1 MKINILIYIILLF
14 VFKVNALEVTLTQG
28 SIKPTPI
35 AITDLFSANN
45 SALKIGKNI
54 SGVISD
60 NLERSGLFMPID
72 KSDPIGG
79 VISTNWYTGP
89 DISNERT
96 KVFIYIKDRRLRA
109 DALEVSVFRQIKA
122 DNGWQD
128 TEVNSETSKLI
139 ENSILTKARELRLG
153 SKALD

>member
-1 MKINILIYIILLF
+1 MITFSRSILLF
-14 VFKVNALEVTLTQG
+14 LFVSLAISCGNKTDKIISEIEQSQYSMAVNAFLWRASLDTLM
-28 SIKPTPI
+28 
-35 AITDLFSANN
+35 
-45 SALKIGKNI
+45 
-54 SGVISD
+54 
-60 NLERSGLFMPID
+60 FMPID

>member
-1 MKINILIYIILLF
+1 MITFSRSILLF
-14 VFKVNALEVTLTQG
+14 LFVSLTISCGNRTDRTISEIEQSQYSMAVNAFLWRASLDTLM
-28 SIKPTPI
+28 
-35 AITDLFSANN
+35 
-45 SALKIGKNI
+45 
-54 SGVISD
+54 
-60 NLERSGLFMPID
+60 FMPID

-79 VISTNWYTGP
+79 VISTDWYTGP

-122 DNGWQD
+122 DNGWED
-128 TEVNSETSKLI
+128 AEINSETSKLI

>member
-1 MKINILIYIILLF
+1 LLF
-14 VFKVNALEVTLTQG
+14 LFVSLTISCGNRTDKTISEIEQSQYSMAVNAFLWRASLDTLM
-28 SIKPTPI
+28 
-35 AITDLFSANN
+35 
-45 SALKIGKNI
+45 
-54 SGVISD
+54 
-60 NLERSGLFMPID
+60 FMPID

-109 DALEVSVFRQIKA
+109 DALEVSVFRQIKV

-128 TEVNSETSKLI
+128 AEVNSETSKFI

>member
-1 MKINILIYIILLF
+1 MITFSRSILLF
-14 VFKVNALEVTLTQG
+14 LFVSLTISCGNRTDKTISEIEQSQYSMAVNAFLWRASLDTLM
-28 SIKPTPI
+28 
-35 AITDLFSANN
+35 
-45 SALKIGKNI
+45 
-54 SGVISD
+54 
-60 NLERSGLFMPID
+60 FMPID

-79 VISTNWYTGP
+79 VISTNWYSGP

-109 DALEVSVFRQIKA
+109 DALEVSVFRQIKV

-128 TEVNSETSKLI
+128 AEVNSETSKLI

>member
-1 MKINILIYIILLF
+1 LLF
-14 VFKVNALEVTLTQG
+14 LFVSLTISCGNRTDKTISEIEQSQYSMAVNAFLWRASLDTLM
-28 SIKPTPI
+28 
-35 AITDLFSANN
+35 
-45 SALKIGKNI
+45 
-54 SGVISD
+54 
-60 NLERSGLFMPID
+60 FMPID

-109 DALEVSVFRQIKA
+109 DALEVSVFRQIKV

-128 TEVNSETSKLI
+128 AEVNSETSKLI

>member
-1 MKINILIYIILLF
+1 MITFSRSILLF
-14 VFKVNALEVTLTQG
+14 LFVSLTISCGNRTDKTISEIEQSQYSMAVNAFLWRASLDTLM
-28 SIKPTPI
+28 
-35 AITDLFSANN
+35 
-45 SALKIGKNI
+45 
-54 SGVISD
+54 
-60 NLERSGLFMPID
+60 FMPID

-128 TEVNSETSKLI
+128 AEVNSETSKLI

>member
-1 MKINILIYIILLF
+1 MITFSRSILLF
-14 VFKVNALEVTLTQG
+14 LFVSLTISCGNRTDKTISEIEQSQYSMAVNAFLWRASLDTLM
-28 SIKPTPI
+28 
-35 AITDLFSANN
+35 
-45 SALKIGKNI
+45 
-54 SGVISD
+54 
-60 NLERSGLFMPID
+60 FMPID

-109 DALEVSVFRQIKA
+109 DALEVSVFRLIKA

-128 TEVNSETSKLI
+128 AEVNSETSKLI

>member
-1 MKINILIYIILLF
+1 MITFSRSILLF
-14 VFKVNALEVTLTQG
+14 LFVSLTISCGNRTDKIISEIEQSQYSMAVNAFLWRASLDTLM
-28 SIKPTPI
+28 
-35 AITDLFSANN
+35 
-45 SALKIGKNI
+45 
-54 SGVISD
+54 
-60 NLERSGLFMPID
+60 FMPID

-79 VISTNWYTGP
+79 VISTNWYAGP

-109 DALEVSVFRQIKA
+109 DALEVSVFRQIKV

-128 TEVNSETSKLI
+128 AEVNSETSKLI

>member
-1 MKINILIYIILLF
+1 MITFSRSILLF
-14 VFKVNALEVTLTQG
+14 LFVSLTISCGNRTDKTISEIEQSQYSMAVNAFLWRASLDTLM
-28 SIKPTPI
+28 
-35 AITDLFSANN
+35 
-45 SALKIGKNI
+45 
-54 SGVISD
+54 
-60 NLERSGLFMPID
+60 FMPID

-109 DALEVSVFRQIKA
+109 DALEVSVFRQIKV

-128 TEVNSETSKLI
+128 AEVNSETSKLI
-139 ENSILTKARELRLG
+139 ENSILTKARELSLG

>member
-1 MKINILIYIILLF
+1 LITFSRSILLF
-14 VFKVNALEVTLTQG
+14 LFVSLTISCGNRTDRTISEIEQSQYSMAVNAFLWRASLDTLM
-28 SIKPTPI
+28 
-35 AITDLFSANN
+35 
-45 SALKIGKNI
+45 
-54 SGVISD
+54 
-60 NLERSGLFMPID
+60 FMPID

-79 VISTNWYTGP
+79 VISTDWYTGP

-122 DNGWQD
+122 DNGWED
-128 TEVNSETSKLI
+128 AEINSETSKLI

>member
-1 MKINILIYIILLF
+1 MITFSRSILLF
-14 VFKVNALEVTLTQG
+14 LFVSLTISCGNRTDKTISEIEQSQYSMAVNAFLWRASLDTLM
-28 SIKPTPI
+28 
-35 AITDLFSANN
+35 
-45 SALKIGKNI
+45 
-54 SGVISD
+54 
-60 NLERSGLFMPID
+60 FMPID

-128 TEVNSETSKLI
+128 ADVNSETSKLI

-153 SKALD
+153 SMALD

>member
-1 MKINILIYIILLF
+1 MITFSRSILLF
-14 VFKVNALEVTLTQG
+14 LFVSLTISCGNRTDKTISEIEQSQYSMAVNAFLWRASLDTLM
-28 SIKPTPI
+28 
-35 AITDLFSANN
+35 
-45 SALKIGKNI
+45 
-54 SGVISD
+54 
-60 NLERSGLFMPID
+60 FMPID

-89 DISNERT
+89 NISNERT

-128 TEVNSETSKLI
+128 AEVNSETSKLI

>member
-1 MKINILIYIILLF
+1 MITFSRSILLF
-14 VFKVNALEVTLTQG
+14 LFVSLAISCGNRTDKIISEIEQSQYSMAVNAFLWRASLDTLM
-28 SIKPTPI
+28 
-35 AITDLFSANN
+35 
-45 SALKIGKNI
+45 
-54 SGVISD
+54 
-60 NLERSGLFMPID
+60 FMPID

>member
-1 MKINILIYIILLF
+1 MITFSRSILLF
-14 VFKVNALEVTLTQG
+14 LFVSLTISCGNRTDKTISEIEQSQYSMAVNAFLWRASLDTLM
-28 SIKPTPI
+28 
-35 AITDLFSANN
+35 
-45 SALKIGKNI
+45 
-54 SGVISD
+54 
-60 NLERSGLFMPID
+60 FMPID

-89 DISNERT
+89 NISNERT

>member
-1 MKINILIYIILLF
+1 MITFSRSILLF
-14 VFKVNALEVTLTQG
+14 LFVSLTISCGNRTDKTISEIEQSQYSMAVNAFLWRASLDTLM
-28 SIKPTPI
+28 
-35 AITDLFSANN
+35 
-45 SALKIGKNI
+45 
-54 SGVISD
+54 
-60 NLERSGLFMPID
+60 FMPID

-128 TEVNSETSKLI
+128 AEVNSETSKLI
-139 ENSILTKARELRLG
+139 ENSILTKPRELRLA
-153 SKALD
+153 SKAWD

>member
-1 MKINILIYIILLF
+1 MITFSRSILLF
-14 VFKVNALEVTLTQG
+14 LFVSLAISCGNRTDKIISEIEQSQYSMAVNAFLWRASLDTLM
-28 SIKPTPI
+28 
-35 AITDLFSANN
+35 
-45 SALKIGKNI
+45 
-54 SGVISD
+54 
-60 NLERSGLFMPID
+60 FMPID

-89 DISNERT
+89 NISNERT

-128 TEVNSETSKLI
+128 AEVNSETSKLI

>member
-1 MKINILIYIILLF
+1 MITFSRSILLF
-14 VFKVNALEVTLTQG
+14 LFVSLTISCGNRTDKTISEIEQSQYSMAVNAFLWRASLDTLM
-28 SIKPTPI
+28 
-35 AITDLFSANN
+35 
-45 SALKIGKNI
+45 
-54 SGVISD
+54 
-60 NLERSGLFMPID
+60 FMPID

-109 DALEVSVFRQIKA
+109 DALEVSVFRQIKV

-128 TEVNSETSKLI
+128 AEVNSETSKLI

>member
-1 MKINILIYIILLF
+1 LITFSRSILLF
-14 VFKVNALEVTLTQG
+14 LFVSLTISCGNRTDKTISEIEQSQYSMAVNAFLWRASLDTLM
-28 SIKPTPI
+28 
-35 AITDLFSANN
+35 
-45 SALKIGKNI
+45 
-54 SGVISD
+54 
-60 NLERSGLFMPID
+60 FMPID

-128 TEVNSETSKLI
+128 AEVNSETSKLI

>member
-1 MKINILIYIILLF
+1 MITFSRSILLF
-14 VFKVNALEVTLTQG
+14 LFVSLTISCGNRTDKTISEIEQSQYSMAVNAFLWRASLDTLM
-28 SIKPTPI
+28 
-35 AITDLFSANN
+35 
-45 SALKIGKNI
+45 
-54 SGVISD
+54 
-60 NLERSGLFMPID
+60 FMPID

-96 KVFIYIKDRRLRA
+96 KVFVYIKDRRLRA

-128 TEVNSETSKLI
+128 AEVNSETSKLI

>member
-1 MKINILIYIILLF
+1 MITFSRSILLF
-14 VFKVNALEVTLTQG
+14 LFVSLTISCGNRTDKTISEIEQSQYSMAVNAFLWRASLDTLM
-28 SIKPTPI
+28 
-35 AITDLFSANN
+35 
-45 SALKIGKNI
+45 
-54 SGVISD
+54 
-60 NLERSGLFMPID
+60 FMPID

-79 VISTNWYTGP
+79 VISTDWYTGP

-109 DALEVSVFRQIKA
+109 DALEVSVFRQIKV

-128 TEVNSETSKLI
+128 AEVNSETSKLI

>member
-1 MKINILIYIILLF
+1 MITFSRSILLF
-14 VFKVNALEVTLTQG
+14 LFVSLAISCGNRTDKTISEIEQSQYSMAVNAFLWRASLDTLM
-28 SIKPTPI
+28 
-35 AITDLFSANN
+35 
-45 SALKIGKNI
+45 
-54 SGVISD
+54 
-60 NLERSGLFMPID
+60 FMPID

-109 DALEVSVFRQIKA
+109 DALEVSVFRQIKV

-128 TEVNSETSKLI
+128 AEVNSETSKLI